1 MQPTNKLPLGLQD
14 FSSVIENKLIYIDK
28 TKIIFEIL
36 NDSKY
41 LFFSRP
47 RRFGKSLVCSALKYL
62 YQGRKDLFAGLYI
75 EDKIDWSKFN
85 FPVLHLDFSVM
96 GGATSTLNND
106 LLFYLKHQCIL
117 LKVNDDV
124 DDCIK
129 LLSNIFTHFS
139 ILQKKVVVIIDE
151 YDVPLNDNLFNNSK
165 FDENR
170 DILRDFYKTLK
181 ANDVNIEKVFITG
194 VSKYGKVSLFS
205 GPNNISDIGFKEEY
219 TQLCGIT
226 QTELEQYFPTYIQK
240 LANTY
245 NDSYERT
252 LALIKLHYNGFSF
265 DGISTLYNPF
275 SLLSLFNTYFY
286 ENFWFQSGTPNL
298 LVQLI
303 EKDNVQYADIEGKE
317 VDKDVLGMSDNIQ
330 QNLDSL
336 MFQTGYL
343 TLKSKTIDL
352 NNRIKY
358 TLGFPNLEVK
368 ESFAKYLLKDYLN
381 KGNTYYNTDIQNK
394 LQKYLMNKQITEFV
408 QLIKENIFA
417 KIPHSLFN
425 QNERYYHSIF
435 LTCLN
440 SLGFETSSQV
450 PNNIGVLD
458 TIVFTP
464 KIIYI
469 FECKIKGTPASA
481 IKQIQEK
488 NYAQPYLNSGKEL
501 VLVGIKFNTTKK
513 NIDGVKWEGV

>member
-1 MQPTNKLPLGLQD
+1 MELLDKLPLGLQD
-14 FSSVIENKLIYIDK
+14 FSSVIESNLIYVDK
-28 TKIIFEIL
+28 TKIILNIL
-36 NDSKY
+36 YDKKY

-75 EDKIDWSKFN
+75 EDKIDWVKFN
-85 FPVLHLDFSVM
+85 FPVLHIDFSDGQM
-96 GGATSTLNND
+96 STNLHFTLFERIKEFCINNKIN
-106 LLFYLKHQCIL
+106 FVENNPVESLK
-117 LKVNDDV
+117 K
-124 DDCIK
+124 
-129 LLSNIFTHFS
+129 IFTHYS
-139 ILQKKVVVIIDE
+139 ALQKKVVVIIDE
-151 YDVPLNDNLFNNSK
+151 YDVPLNDNLFNTQK

-205 GPNNISDIGFKEEY
+205 GPNNISDISFKEEY

-226 QTELEQYFPTYIQK
+226 QTELEHYFPTYIQK

-252 LALIKLHYNGFSF
+252 LELIKLHYNGFSF
-265 DGISTLYNPF
+265 DGINTLYNPF
-275 SLLSLFNTYFY
+275 SLLSVFNDKKYLNY
-286 ENFWFQSGTPNL
+286 WFNSGSSNL
-298 LVQLI
+298 LVQI
-303 EKDNVQYADIEGKE
+303 MYEKAIQYTDLEGKI
-317 VDKDVLGMSDNIQ
+317 VDEKFLEIADNIQ
-330 QNLDSL
+330 QNLESL

-368 ESFAKYLLKDYLN
+368 ESFAQYVLTDYLN
-381 KGNTYYNTDIQNK
+381 KGNNYYNTDILFK
-394 LQKYLMNKQITEFV
+394 LQDYLMAKQITEFV
-408 QLIKENIFA
+408 KQIKENIFA
-417 KIPHSLFN
+417 KIPHNLFN
-425 QNERYYHSIF
+425 QNECYYHSIF

-464 KIIYI
+464 NIIYI

-488 NYAQPYLNSGKEL
+488 NYALPYLNSGKKII
-501 VLVGIKFNTTKK
+501 LVGIKFNTTKK

>member
-14 FSSVIENKLIYIDK
+14 FSSVIENNLIYIDK
-28 TKIIFEIL
+28 TNIILEIL

-75 EDKIDWSKFN
+75 EDKIDWSKMN
-85 FPVLHLDFSVM
+85 FPVLHIDFSKGQM
-96 GGATSTLNND
+96 SSNLNESLYIRIENFCNLNN
-106 LLFYLKHQCIL
+106 
-117 LKVNDDV
+117 
-124 DDCIK
+124 IK
-129 LLSNIFTHFS
+129 TYPNNAVETFEKIFTHYS
-139 ILQKKVVVIIDE
+139 ALQKKVVVIIDE
-151 YDVPLNDNLFNNSK
+151 YDVPLNDNLFNNAK

-205 GPNNISDIGFKEEY
+205 GPNNISDISFKEEY

-226 QTELEQYFPTYIQK
+226 QTELEHYFPTYIQK

-245 NDSYERT
+245 NDSYART
-252 LALIKLHYNGFSF
+252 LELIKLHYNGFSF

-286 ENFWFQSGTPNL
+286 ENFWFQSGTPKL
-298 LVQLI
+298 LIQLLNK
-303 EKDNVQYADIEGKE
+303 EQLQYTDFEGIV

-330 QNLDSL
+330 QNVIAL

-343 TLKSKTIDL
+343 TLKNKMIGEGNEIS
-352 NNRIKY
+352 Y
-358 TLGFPNLEVK
+358 QLGFPNLEVK
-368 ESFAKYLLKDYLN
+368 KSFAKNLLDNYLQVSSEYLELGINKKIKESLIKKDIN
-381 KGNTYYNTDIQNK
+381 IFFKI
-394 LQKYLMNKQITEFV
+394 
-408 QLIKENIFA
+408 IKENIFA

-464 KIIYI
+464 NIIYI

-488 NYAQPYLNSGKEL
+488 NYALPYLNSGKEII
-501 VLVGIKFNTTKK
+501 LVGIKFNTTKK

>member
-1 MQPTNKLPLGLQD
+1 MELLDKLPLGLQD
-14 FSSVIENKLIYIDK
+14 FSSVIESNLIYVDK
-28 TKIIFEIL
+28 TKILLNIL
-36 NDSKY
+36 YDKKY

-47 RRFGKSLVCSALKYL
+47 RRFGKSLVCSTLKYL

-85 FPVLHLDFSVM
+85 FPVLHLDFSIM
-96 GGATSTLNND
+96 GGATSTLQND
-106 LLFYLKHQCIL
+106 LLFYLNNQCEVLQVKHDETDYKKSLTNVFI
-117 LKVNDDV
+117 
-124 DDCIK
+124 
-129 LLSNIFTHFS
+129 HYAA
-139 ILQKKVVVIIDE
+139 LQKKVVVIIDE
-151 YDVPLNDNLFNNSK
+151 YDVPLNDNLFNNTK

-205 GPNNISDIGFKEEY
+205 GPNNISDISFKEEY

-226 QTELEQYFPTYIQK
+226 QTELEHYFPTYIQK

-265 DGISTLYNPF
+265 DGINTLYNPF

-286 ENFWFQSGTPNL
+286 ENFWFQSGTPKL
-298 LVQLI
+298 LIQLLNK
-303 EKDNVQYADIEGKE
+303 EQLQYTDFEGIV

-330 QNLDSL
+330 QSVIAL

-343 TLKSKTIDL
+343 TLKNKMIGEGNEISYK
-352 NNRIKY
+352 
-358 TLGFPNLEVK
+358 LGFPNLEVK
-368 ESFAKYLLKDYLN
+368 KSFAKNLLDNYLQVSSEYLELGINKKIKESLIKKDLN
-381 KGNTYYNTDIQNK
+381 IFFKI
-394 LQKYLMNKQITEFV
+394 
-408 QLIKENIFA
+408 IKENIFA

-440 SLGFETSSQV
+440 SLGFETLSQV

-464 KIIYI
+464 NIIYI

-488 NYAQPYLNSGKEL
+488 NYAQPYLNSGKEII
-501 VLVGIKFNTTKK
+501 LVGIKFNTTKK

>member
-1 MQPTNKLPLGLQD
+1 MELLDKLPLGLQD
-14 FSSVIENKLIYIDK
+14 FSSVIESNLIYVDK
-28 TKIIFEIL
+28 TKILLNIL
-36 NDSKY
+36 YDKKY

-47 RRFGKSLVCSALKYL
+47 RRFGKSLVCSTLKYL
-62 YQGRKDLFAGLYI
+62 YQGRKDLFTSLYI

-85 FPVLHLDFSVM
+85 FPVLHLDFSIM
-96 GGATSTLNND
+96 GGATSTLQND
-106 LLFYLKHQCIL
+106 LLFYLNNQCEVLQVKHDETDYKKSLTNVFI
-117 LKVNDDV
+117 
-124 DDCIK
+124 
-129 LLSNIFTHFS
+129 HYAA
-139 ILQKKVVVIIDE
+139 LQKKVVVIIDE
-151 YDVPLNDNLFNNSK
+151 YDVPLNDNLFNNAK

-205 GPNNISDIGFKEEY
+205 GPNNISDISFKEEY

-226 QTELEQYFPTYIQK
+226 QTELEHYFPTYIQK

-265 DGISTLYNPF
+265 DGINTLYNPF

-286 ENFWFQSGTPNL
+286 ENFWFQSGTPKL
-298 LVQLI
+298 LIQLLNK
-303 EKDNVQYADIEGKE
+303 EQLQYTDFEGIV

-330 QNLDSL
+330 QNVIAL

-343 TLKSKTIDL
+343 TLKNKMIGEGNEISYK
-352 NNRIKY
+352 
-358 TLGFPNLEVK
+358 LGFPNLEVK
-368 ESFAKYLLKDYLN
+368 KSFAKNLLDNYLQVSSEYLELGINKKIKESLIKKDLN
-381 KGNTYYNTDIQNK
+381 DFFKI
-394 LQKYLMNKQITEFV
+394 
-408 QLIKENIFA
+408 IKENIFA
-417 KIPHSLFN
+417 KIPHNLFN

-464 KIIYI
+464 NIIYI

-488 NYAQPYLNSGKEL
+488 KYAEPYLNSGKEII
-501 VLVGIKFNTTKK
+501 LVGIKFNTTKK

>member
-1 MQPTNKLPLGLQD
+1 MELLDKLPLGLQD
-14 FSSVIENKLIYIDK
+14 FSSVIESNLIYVDK
-28 TKIIFEIL
+28 TKIILNIL
-36 NDSKY
+36 YDKKY

-75 EDKIDWSKFN
+75 EDKIDWSKFS
-85 FPVLHLDFSVM
+85 FPVLHIDFSQGQM
-96 GGATSTLNND
+96 SSNLNESLYLRLENFCNLNN
-106 LLFYLKHQCIL
+106 
-117 LKVNDDV
+117 
-124 DDCIK
+124 IK
-129 LLSNIFTHFS
+129 TYPNNAVETFEKIFTHYS
-139 ILQKKVVVIIDE
+139 ALQKKVVVIIDE
-151 YDVPLNDNLFNNSK
+151 YDVPLNDNLFNNAK

-205 GPNNISDIGFKEEY
+205 GPNNIADISFKEEY

-226 QTELEQYFPTYIQK
+226 QTELEHYFPTYIQK

-265 DGISTLYNPF
+265 DGINTLYNPF
-275 SLLSLFNTYFY
+275 SLLSVFNDKKYLNY
-286 ENFWFQSGTPNL
+286 WFNSGSSKL
-298 LVQLI
+298 LVQI
-303 EKDNVQYADIEGKE
+303 MYEKEIQYTDLEGKI
-317 VDKDVLGMSDNIQ
+317 VDESFLEIADNIQ
-330 QNLDSL
+330 QNLASL

-343 TLKSKTIDL
+343 TLKNKQLDED
-352 NNRIKY
+352 NKFNY
-358 TLGFPNLEVK
+358 TLGFPNIEVK
-368 ESFAKYLLKDYLN
+368 ESFAKYVLTDYLN
-381 KGNTYYNTDIQNK
+381 KGNNYFHSENIIGLRNFLHK
-394 LQKYLMNKQITEFV
+394 KQINEFIK
-408 QLIKENIFA
+408 LIKENIFA
-417 KIPHSLFN
+417 KIPHNLFN

-464 KIIYI
+464 
-469 FECKIKGTPASA
+469 T
-481 IKQIQEK
+481 
-488 NYAQPYLNSGKEL
+488 
-501 VLVGIKFNTTKK
+501 
-513 NIDGVKWEGV
+513 

>member
-14 FSSVIENKLIYIDK
+14 FSSVIENNLIYIDK
-28 TKIIFEIL
+28 TNIILEIL

-85 FPVLHLDFSVM
+85 FSVLHIDFSQGQM
-96 GGATSTLNND
+96 SSNLNESLYLRLENFCNLNN
-106 LLFYLKHQCIL
+106 
-117 LKVNDDV
+117 
-124 DDCIK
+124 IK
-129 LLSNIFTHFS
+129 TYPNNAVETFEKIFTHYS
-139 ILQKKVVVIIDE
+139 ALQKKVVVIIDE
-151 YDVPLNDNLFNNSK
+151 YDVPLNDNLFNNAK

-205 GPNNISDIGFKEEY
+205 GPNNISDISFKEEY

-226 QTELEQYFPTYIQK
+226 QTELEHYFPTYIQK

-265 DGISTLYNPF
+265 DGINTLYNPF
-275 SLLSLFNTYFY
+275 SLLSVFNDKKYLNY
-286 ENFWFQSGTPNL
+286 WFNSGSSKL
-298 LVQLI
+298 LVQI
-303 EKDNVQYADIEGKE
+303 MYEKEIQYTDLEGKI
-317 VDKDVLGMSDNIQ
+317 VDESFLEIADNIQ
-330 QNLDSL
+330 QNLASL

-343 TLKSKTIDL
+343 TLKNKQLDED
-352 NNRIKY
+352 NKFNY
-358 TLGFPNLEVK
+358 TLGFPNIEVK
-368 ESFAKYLLKDYLN
+368 ESFAKYVLTDYLN
-381 KGNTYYNTDIQNK
+381 KGNNYFHSENIIELRNFLHK
-394 LQKYLMNKQITEFV
+394 KQINEFIK
-408 QLIKENIFA
+408 LIKDNIFA

-464 KIIYI
+464 NIIYI

-481 IKQIQEK
+481 IKQIHEK
-488 NYAQPYLNSGKEL
+488 NYALPYLNSGKEII
-501 VLVGIKFNTTKK
+501 LVGIKFNTTKK

>member
-1 MQPTNKLPLGLQD
+1 MELLDKLPLGLQD
-14 FSSVIENKLIYIDK
+14 FSSVIESNLIYVDK
-28 TKIIFEIL
+28 TKIILNIL
-36 NDSKY
+36 YDKKY

-75 EDKIDWSKFN
+75 EDKIDWSKFS
-85 FPVLHLDFSVM
+85 FPVLHIDFSQGQM
-96 GGATSTLNND
+96 SSNLNESLYLRLENFCNLNN
-106 LLFYLKHQCIL
+106 
-117 LKVNDDV
+117 
-124 DDCIK
+124 IK
-129 LLSNIFTHFS
+129 TYPNNAVETFEKIFTHYS
-139 ILQKKVVVIIDE
+139 ALQKKVVVIIDE
-151 YDVPLNDNLFNNSK
+151 YDVPLNDNLFNNAK

-205 GPNNISDIGFKEEY
+205 GPNNISDISFKEEY

-226 QTELEQYFPTYIQK
+226 QTELEHYFPTYIQK

-265 DGISTLYNPF
+265 DGINTLYNPF
-275 SLLSLFNTYFY
+275 SLLSVFNDKKYLNY
-286 ENFWFQSGTPNL
+286 WFNSGSSKL
-298 LVQLI
+298 LVQI
-303 EKDNVQYADIEGKE
+303 MYEKEIQYTDLEGKI
-317 VDKDVLGMSDNIQ
+317 VDESFLEIADNIQ
-330 QNLDSL
+330 QNLASL

-343 TLKSKTIDL
+343 TLKNKQLDED
-352 NNRIKY
+352 NKFNY
-358 TLGFPNLEVK
+358 TLGFPNIEVK
-368 ESFAKYLLKDYLN
+368 ESFAKYVLTDYLN
-381 KGNTYYNTDIQNK
+381 KGNNYFHSENIIGLRNFLHK
-394 LQKYLMNKQITEFV
+394 KQITEFIK
-408 QLIKENIFA
+408 LIKENIFA
-417 KIPHSLFN
+417 KIPHNLFN

-464 KIIYI
+464 NIIYI

-488 NYAQPYLNSGKEL
+488 NYALPYLNSGKEII
-501 VLVGIKFNTTKK
+501 LVGIKFNTTKK
-513 NIDGVKWEGV
+513 NIDGVKWQGV

>member
-1 MQPTNKLPLGLQD
+1 MELLDKLPLGLQD
-14 FSSVIENKLIYIDK
+14 FSSVIESNLIYVDK
-28 TKIIFEIL
+28 TKIILNIL
-36 NDSKY
+36 YDKKY

-85 FPVLHLDFSVM
+85 FPVLHIDFSKGQM
-96 GGATSTLNND
+96 SSNLNESLYIRLENFCNLNN
-106 LLFYLKHQCIL
+106 
-117 LKVNDDV
+117 
-124 DDCIK
+124 IK
-129 LLSNIFTHFS
+129 TYPNNAVETFEKIFTHFS
-139 ILQKKVVVIIDE
+139 ALQKKVVVIIDE

-245 NDSYERT
+245 NDSYART
-252 LALIKLHYNGFSF
+252 LELIKLHYNGFSF

-488 NYAQPYLNSGKEL
+488 KYAEPYLNSGKEII
-501 VLVGIKFNTTKK
+501 LVGIKFNTTKK

>member
-28 TKIIFEIL
+28 SKIIFEIL

-85 FPVLHLDFSVM
+85 FPVLHIDFSKGQM
-96 GGATSTLNND
+96 SSNLNESLYIRLENFCNLNN
-106 LLFYLKHQCIL
+106 
-117 LKVNDDV
+117 
-124 DDCIK
+124 IK
-129 LLSNIFTHFS
+129 TYPNNAVETFEKIFTHFS
-139 ILQKKVVVIIDE
+139 ALQKKVVVIIDE
-151 YDVPLNDNLFNNSK
+151 YDVPLNDNLFNNTK

-298 LVQLI
+298 LGQLI

-394 LQKYLMNKQITEFV
+394 LQKYLMNKQITEFT
-408 QLIKENIFA
+408 QLIKDNIFA

-481 IKQIQEK
+481 IKQIKEK

>member
-28 TKIIFEIL
+28 TNIILEIL

-75 EDKIDWSKFN
+75 EDKIDWSKFS
-85 FPVLHLDFSVM
+85 FPVLHIDFSQGQM
-96 GGATSTLNND
+96 SSNLNESLYLRLENFCNLNN
-106 LLFYLKHQCIL
+106 
-117 LKVNDDV
+117 
-124 DDCIK
+124 IK
-129 LLSNIFTHFS
+129 TYPNNAVETFEKIFTHFS
-139 ILQKKVVVIIDE
+139 ALQKKVVVIIDE
-151 YDVPLNDNLFNNSK
+151 YDVTLNDKFFNNVT
-165 FDENR
+165 FDENH
-170 DILRDFYKTLK
+170 DIHRDFYKTLK

-205 GPNNISDIGFKEEY
+205 GPNNISDISFKEEY

-265 DGISTLYNPF
+265 DGINTLYNPF
-275 SLLSLFNTYFY
+275 SLLSVFNDKKYLNY
-286 ENFWFQSGTPNL
+286 WFNSGSSKL
-298 LVQLI
+298 LVQI
-303 EKDNVQYADIEGKE
+303 MYEKEIQYTDLEGKI
-317 VDKDVLGMSDNIQ
+317 VDESFLEIADNIQ
-330 QNLDSL
+330 QNLASL

-343 TLKSKTIDL
+343 TLKNKQLDDD
-352 NNRIKY
+352 NKFNY
-358 TLGFPNLEVK
+358 TLGFPNIEVK
-368 ESFAKYLLKDYLN
+368 ESFAKYVLKDYLN
-381 KGNTYYNTDIQNK
+381 KGNNYFHSENIIGLRNFLHK
-394 LQKYLMNKQITEFV
+394 KQINEFIK
-408 QLIKENIFA
+408 LIKENIFA
-417 KIPHSLFN
+417 KIPHNLFN

-440 SLGFETSSQV
+440 SLGFETLSQV
-450 PNNIGVLD
+450 PNNTGVLD

-464 KIIYI
+464 NIIYI

-488 NYAQPYLNSGKEL
+488 NYALPYLNSGKEII
-501 VLVGIKFNTTKK
+501 LVGIKFNTTKK
-513 NIDGVKWEGV
+513 NIDGVKWEGI

>member
-14 FSSVIENKLIYIDK
+14 FSSIIENNLLYIDK
-28 TKIIFEIL
+28 TNIILEIL

-75 EDKIDWSKFN
+75 EDKIDWVKFN
-85 FPVLHLDFSVM
+85 FPVLHIDFSDGQM
-96 GGATSTLNND
+96 STNLHFTLFERIKEFCINNKIN
-106 LLFYLKHQCIL
+106 FVENNPVESLK
-117 LKVNDDV
+117 K
-124 DDCIK
+124 
-129 LLSNIFTHFS
+129 IFTHFS
-139 ILQKKVVVIIDE
+139 TQQKKVVVIIDE
-151 YDVPLNDNLFNNSK
+151 YDVPLNDNLFNTQK

-181 ANDVNIEKVFITG
+181 ANDVKIEKVFITG

-205 GPNNISDIGFKEEY
+205 GPNNIADISFKEEY

-245 NDSYERT
+245 NDSYART
-252 LALIKLHYNGFSF
+252 LELIKLHYNGFSF
-265 DGISTLYNPF
+265 DGINTLYNPF
-275 SLLSLFNTYFY
+275 SLLSVFNDKKYLNY
-286 ENFWFQSGTPNL
+286 WFNSGSSNL
-298 LVQLI
+298 LVQI
-303 EKDNVQYADIEGKE
+303 MYEKQIQYTDLEGKI
-317 VDKDVLGMSDNIQ
+317 VDEKFLEIADNIQ
-330 QNLDSL
+330 QNLESL

-368 ESFAKYLLKDYLN
+368 ESFAQYILKDYLN
-381 KGNTYYNTDIQNK
+381 KGNNYYNTDILFK
-394 LQKYLMNKQITEFV
+394 LQDYLMAKQITEFV
-408 QLIKENIFA
+408 KLIKENIFA
-417 KIPHSLFN
+417 KIPHNLFN

-450 PNNIGVLD
+450 PNNTGVLD

-469 FECKIKGTPASA
+469 FECKIKGNPASA

-488 NYAQPYLNSGKEL
+488 NYAQPYLNSGKEII
-501 VLVGIKFNTTKK
+501 LVGIKFNTTKK

>member
-1 MQPTNKLPLGLQD
+1 MELLDKLPLGLQD
-14 FSSVIENKLIYIDK
+14 FSSVIESNLIYVDK
-28 TKIIFEIL
+28 TKILLNIL
-36 NDSKY
+36 YDKKY

-47 RRFGKSLVCSALKYL
+47 RRFGKSLVCSTLKYL
-62 YQGRKDLFAGLYI
+62 YQGRKDLFTSLYI

-85 FPVLHLDFSVM
+85 FPVLHLDFSIM
-96 GGATSTLNND
+96 GGATSTLQND
-106 LLFYLKHQCIL
+106 LLFYLNNQCEVLQVKHDETDYKKSLTNVFI
-117 LKVNDDV
+117 
-124 DDCIK
+124 
-129 LLSNIFTHFS
+129 HYAA
-139 ILQKKVVVIIDE
+139 LQKKVVVIIDE
-151 YDVPLNDNLFNNSK
+151 YDVPLNDNLFNNTK

-205 GPNNISDIGFKEEY
+205 GPNNISDISFKEEY

-226 QTELEQYFPTYIQK
+226 QTELEHYFPTYIQK

-265 DGISTLYNPF
+265 DGINTLYNPF

-286 ENFWFQSGTPNL
+286 ENFWFQSGTPKL
-298 LVQLI
+298 LIQLLNK
-303 EKDNVQYADIEGKE
+303 EQLQYTDFEGIV

-330 QNLDSL
+330 QNVIAL

-343 TLKSKTIDL
+343 TLKNKMIGEGNEIS
-352 NNRIKY
+352 Y
-358 TLGFPNLEVK
+358 QLGFPNLEVK
-368 ESFAKYLLKDYLN
+368 KSFAKNLLDNYLQVSSEYLELGINKKIKESLIKKDLN
-381 KGNTYYNTDIQNK
+381 DFFKI
-394 LQKYLMNKQITEFV
+394 
-408 QLIKENIFA
+408 IKENIFA

-440 SLGFETSSQV
+440 SLGFETLSQV
-450 PNNIGVLD
+450 PNNTGVLD

-464 KIIYI
+464 NIIYI

-488 NYAQPYLNSGKEL
+488 NYAQPYLNSGKEII
-501 VLVGIKFNTTKK
+501 LVGIKFNTTKK

>member
-14 FSSVIENKLIYIDK
+14 FSSIIENNLLYIDK
-28 TKIIFEIL
+28 TNIILEIL

-75 EDKIDWSKFN
+75 EDKIDWVKFN
-85 FPVLHLDFSVM
+85 FPVLHIDFSDGQM
-96 GGATSTLNND
+96 STNLHFTLFERIKEFCINNKIN
-106 LLFYLKHQCIL
+106 FVENNPVESLK
-117 LKVNDDV
+117 K
-124 DDCIK
+124 
-129 LLSNIFTHFS
+129 IFTHFS
-139 ILQKKVVVIIDE
+139 TLQKKVVVIIDE
-151 YDVPLNDNLFNNSK
+151 YDVPLNDKLFNTQK

-181 ANDVNIEKVFITG
+181 ANDVKIEKVFITG
-194 VSKYGKVSLFS
+194 VSKYGRVSLFS
-205 GPNNISDIGFKEEY
+205 GPNNISDISFKEEY

-245 NDSYERT
+245 NDSYART
-252 LALIKLHYNGFSF
+252 LELIKLHYNGFSF
-265 DGISTLYNPF
+265 DGINTLYNPF
-275 SLLSLFNTYFY
+275 SLLSVFNDKKYLNY
-286 ENFWFQSGTPNL
+286 WFNSGSSNL
-298 LVQLI
+298 LVQI
-303 EKDNVQYADIEGKE
+303 MYEKQIQYTDLEGKI
-317 VDKDVLGMSDNIQ
+317 VDEKFLEIADNIQ
-330 QNLDSL
+330 QNLESL

-368 ESFAKYLLKDYLN
+368 ESFAQYILKDYLN
-381 KGNTYYNTDIQNK
+381 KGNNYYNTDILFK
-394 LQKYLMNKQITEFV
+394 LQDYLMAKQVSEFI
-408 QLIKENIFA
+408 QLIKESIFA

-450 PNNIGVLD
+450 PNNTGVLD

-469 FECKIKGTPASA
+469 FECKIKGNPASA

-488 NYAQPYLNSGKEL
+488 NYAQPYLNSGKEII
-501 VLVGIKFNTTKK
+501 LVGIKFNTTKK

>member
-14 FSSVIENKLIYIDK
+14 FSSIIENNLLYIDK
-28 TKIIFEIL
+28 TNIILEIL

-75 EDKIDWSKFN
+75 EDKIDWVKFN
-85 FPVLHLDFSVM
+85 FPVLHIDFSDGQM
-96 GGATSTLNND
+96 STNLHFTLFERIKEFCINNKIN
-106 LLFYLKHQCIL
+106 FVENNPVESLK
-117 LKVNDDV
+117 K
-124 DDCIK
+124 
-129 LLSNIFTHFS
+129 IFTHFS
-139 ILQKKVVVIIDE
+139 TLQKKVVVIIDE
-151 YDVPLNDNLFNNSK
+151 YDVPLNDNLFNTQK

-181 ANDVNIEKVFITG
+181 ANDVKIEKVFITG
-194 VSKYGKVSLFS
+194 VSKYGRVSLFS
-205 GPNNISDIGFKEEY
+205 GPNNISDISFKEEY

-252 LALIKLHYNGFSF
+252 LELIKLHYNGFSF
-265 DGISTLYNPF
+265 DGINTLYNPF
-275 SLLSLFNTYFY
+275 SLLSVFNDKKYLNY
-286 ENFWFQSGTPNL
+286 WFNSGSSNL
-298 LVQLI
+298 LVQI
-303 EKDNVQYADIEGKE
+303 MYEKQIQYTDLEGKI
-317 VDKDVLGMSDNIQ
+317 VDEKFLEIADNIQ
-330 QNLDSL
+330 QNLESL

-368 ESFAKYLLKDYLN
+368 ESFAQYILKDYLN
-381 KGNTYYNTDIQNK
+381 KGNNYYNTDILFK
-394 LQKYLMNKQITEFV
+394 LQDYLMAKQVSEFI
-408 QLIKENIFA
+408 QLIKESIFA

-450 PNNIGVLD
+450 PNNTGVLD

-469 FECKIKGTPASA
+469 FECKIKGNPASA

-488 NYAQPYLNSGKEL
+488 NYAQPYLNSGKEII
-501 VLVGIKFNTTKK
+501 LVGIKFNTTKK

>member
-28 TKIIFEIL
+28 TNIILEIL

-47 RRFGKSLVCSALKYL
+47 RRFGKSLVCSTLKYL

-75 EDKIDWSKFN
+75 EDKIDWNKFN
-85 FPVLHLDFSVM
+85 YPVLHLDFSIM
-96 GGATSTLNND
+96 GGATSTLQND
-106 LLFYLKHQCIL
+106 LLFYLNNQC
-117 LKVNDDV
+117 KVLQVNYDETDYKKSLTNV
-124 DDCIK
+124 FI
-129 LLSNIFTHFS
+129 HYAA
-139 ILQKKVVVIIDE
+139 LQKKVVVIIDE
-151 YDVPLNDNLFNNSK
+151 YDVPLNDNLFNNAK

-205 GPNNISDIGFKEEY
+205 GPNNISDISFKEEY

-226 QTELEQYFPTYIQK
+226 QTELEHYFPTYIQK

-265 DGISTLYNPF
+265 DGINTLYNPF
-275 SLLSLFNTYFY
+275 SLLSVFNDKKYLNY
-286 ENFWFQSGTPNL
+286 WFNSGSSNL
-298 LVQLI
+298 LVQI
-303 EKDNVQYADIEGKE
+303 MYEKEIQYTDLEGKI
-317 VDKDVLGMSDNIQ
+317 VDEKFLEIADNIQ
-330 QNLDSL
+330 QNLESL

-368 ESFAKYLLKDYLN
+368 ESFAQYILKDYLN
-381 KGNTYYNTDIQNK
+381 KGNNYYNTDILFK
-394 LQKYLMNKQITEFV
+394 LQDYLMAKQITEFV

-417 KIPHSLFN
+417 KIPHNLFN

-464 KIIYI
+464 NIIYI

-488 NYAQPYLNSGKEL
+488 NYALPYLNSGKEII
-501 VLVGIKFNTTKK
+501 LVGIKFNTIKK
-513 NIDGVKWEGV
+513 NIDGVKWQGV

>member
-1 MQPTNKLPLGLQD
+1 MELLDKLPLGLQD
-14 FSSVIENKLIYIDK
+14 FSSVIESNLIYVDK
-28 TKIIFEIL
+28 TKIILNIL
-36 NDSKY
+36 YDKKY

-75 EDKIDWSKFN
+75 EDKIDWSKFS
-85 FPVLHLDFSVM
+85 FPVLHIDFSQGQM
-96 GGATSTLNND
+96 SSNLNESLYLRLENFCNLNN
-106 LLFYLKHQCIL
+106 
-117 LKVNDDV
+117 
-124 DDCIK
+124 IK
-129 LLSNIFTHFS
+129 TYPNNAVETFEKIFTHYS
-139 ILQKKVVVIIDE
+139 ALQKKVVVIIDE
-151 YDVPLNDNLFNNSK
+151 YDVPLNDNLFNNAK

-205 GPNNISDIGFKEEY
+205 DPNNIADISFKEEY

-226 QTELEQYFPTYIQK
+226 QTELEHYFPTYIQK

-265 DGISTLYNPF
+265 DGINTLYNPF
-275 SLLSLFNTYFY
+275 SLLSVFNDKKYLNY
-286 ENFWFQSGTPNL
+286 WFNSGSSKL
-298 LVQLI
+298 LVQI
-303 EKDNVQYADIEGKE
+303 MYEKEIQYTDLEGKI
-317 VDKDVLGMSDNIQ
+317 VDESFLEIADNIQ
-330 QNLDSL
+330 QNLASL

-343 TLKSKTIDL
+343 TLKNKQLDED
-352 NNRIKY
+352 NKFNY
-358 TLGFPNLEVK
+358 TLGFPNIEVK
-368 ESFAKYLLKDYLN
+368 ESFAKYVLTDYLN
-381 KGNTYYNTDIQNK
+381 KGNNYFHSENIIGLRNFLHK
-394 LQKYLMNKQITEFV
+394 KQINEFIK
-408 QLIKENIFA
+408 LIKENIFA
-417 KIPHSLFN
+417 KIPHNLFN

-464 KIIYI
+464 NIIYI

-488 NYAQPYLNSGKEL
+488 NYALPYLNSGKEII
-501 VLVGIKFNTTKK
+501 LVGIKLIPPKK
-513 NIDGVKWEGV
+513 ILMG

>member
-1 MQPTNKLPLGLQD
+1 MELLDKLPLGLQD
-14 FSSVIENKLIYIDK
+14 FSSVIESNLIYVDK
-28 TKIIFEIL
+28 TKILLNIL
-36 NDSKY
+36 YDKKY

-47 RRFGKSLVCSALKYL
+47 RRFGKSLVCSTLKYL
-62 YQGRKDLFAGLYI
+62 YQGRKDLFTSLYI

-85 FPVLHLDFSVM
+85 FPVLHLDFSIM
-96 GGATSTLNND
+96 GGATSTLQND
-106 LLFYLKHQCIL
+106 LLFYLNNQCEVLQVKHDETDYKKSLTNVFI
-117 LKVNDDV
+117 
-124 DDCIK
+124 
-129 LLSNIFTHFS
+129 HYAA
-139 ILQKKVVVIIDE
+139 LQKKVVVIIDE
-151 YDVPLNDNLFNNSK
+151 YDVPLNDNLFNNTK

-205 GPNNISDIGFKEEY
+205 GPNNISDISFKEEY

-226 QTELEQYFPTYIQK
+226 QTELEHYFPTYIQK

-245 NDSYERT
+245 NDSYART
-252 LALIKLHYNGFSF
+252 LELIKLHYNGFSF

-286 ENFWFQSGTPNL
+286 ENFWFQSGTPKL
-298 LVQLI
+298 LIQLLNK
-303 EKDNVQYADIEGKE
+303 EQLQYTDFEGIV
-317 VDKDVLGMSDNIQ
+317 VDKDVLSMSDNIQ
-330 QNLDSL
+330 QNVIAL

-343 TLKSKTIDL
+343 TLKNKMIGEGNEIS
-352 NNRIKY
+352 Y
-358 TLGFPNLEVK
+358 QLGFPNLEVK
-368 ESFAKYLLKDYLN
+368 KSFAKNLLDNYLQVSSEYLELGINKKIKESLIKKDIN
-381 KGNTYYNTDIQNK
+381 IFFKI
-394 LQKYLMNKQITEFV
+394 
-408 QLIKENIFA
+408 IKENIFA

-464 KIIYI
+464 NIIYI

-488 NYAQPYLNSGKEL
+488 NYALPYLNSGKEII
-501 VLVGIKFNTTKK
+501 LVGIKFNTTKK

>member
-1 MQPTNKLPLGLQD
+1 M
-14 FSSVIENKLIYIDK
+14 
-28 TKIIFEIL
+28 
-36 NDSKY
+36 
-41 LFFSRP
+41 
-47 RRFGKSLVCSALKYL
+47 

-75 EDKIDWSKFN
+75 EDKIDWVKFN
-85 FPVLHLDFSVM
+85 FPVLHIDFSDGQM
-96 GGATSTLNND
+96 STNLHFTLFERIKEFCINNKIN
-106 LLFYLKHQCIL
+106 FVENNPVESLK
-117 LKVNDDV
+117 K
-124 DDCIK
+124 
-129 LLSNIFTHFS
+129 IFTHFS
-139 ILQKKVVVIIDE
+139 TQQKKVVVIIDE
-151 YDVPLNDNLFNNSK
+151 YDVPLNDKLFNTQK

-181 ANDVNIEKVFITG
+181 ANDVKIEKVFITG
-194 VSKYGKVSLFS
+194 VSKYGRVSLFS
-205 GPNNISDIGFKEEY
+205 GPNNISDISFKEEY

-252 LALIKLHYNGFSF
+252 LELIKLHYNGFSF
-265 DGISTLYNPF
+265 DGINTLYNPF
-275 SLLSLFNTYFY
+275 SLLSVFNDKKYLNY
-286 ENFWFQSGTPNL
+286 WFNSGSSNL
-298 LVQLI
+298 LVQI
-303 EKDNVQYADIEGKE
+303 MYEKAIQYTDLEGKI
-317 VDKDVLGMSDNIQ
+317 VDEKFLEIADNIQ
-330 QNLDSL
+330 QNLESL

-368 ESFAKYLLKDYLN
+368 ESFAQYILKDYLN
-381 KGNTYYNTDIQNK
+381 KGNNYYNTDILFK
-394 LQKYLMNKQITEFV
+394 LQDYLMAKQITEFV

-417 KIPHSLFN
+417 KIPHNLFN

-464 KIIYI
+464 NIIYI

-488 NYAQPYLNSGKEL
+488 NYAQPYLNSGKEII
-501 VLVGIKFNTTKK
+501 LVGIKFNTTKK